1 MDREG
6 SKRITTKQD
15 FLSKVNSLAGAMDFN
30 ANEPLNIARYKHKT
44 EGEKLYDKE
53 VETQKERFPICNSV
67 SMKLMTELKIQT
79 TLNI

>member
-6 SKRITTKQD
+6 SKGITTKQD

-44 EGEKLYDKE
+44 EGEKLYDKSR
-53 VETQKERFPICNSV
+53 QSPMQSYSKGSWGLSV
-67 SMKLMTELKIQT
+67 
-79 TLNI
+79 